1 MAERISEAETAMIL
15 NTYMYTDYEDAEDG
29 MTLSEIVEDM
39 PEHIDVEETY
49 RPQYEILKE
58 AVKDPAIGNLT
69 ISHDPHD
76 MGFNEGTN
84 AATFTSPES
93 GTIYVVYRGTSDGE
107 WMDNG
112 AGLYENETTQQR
124 QAVSYF
130 DAVLGSV
137 ALTGAERI
145 VVTGHS
151 KGANKAQYVTM
162 ESAYASYIDACY
174 SIDGQGHSKEAVNKW
189 HDVMSTDEYERQTG
203 KMYGINGENDY
214 VSVLG
219 TCIIP
224 ASHIFYVRTEADPFD
239 FAAYHDI
246 TRMFATVEEKPGGGS
261 RFSSPGN
268 GSSNSGPGG
277 SRIIYHG
284 RKNPF
289 VFKRGNVA
297 DYISGVSDRIMNL
310 SKDDLKGVAL
320 SAMQIPEIA
329 FGGRK
334 TGLDGRVA
342 GLKDIEA
349 FGFSGIPVIASV
361 LSNTREGQNFK
372 DKAYAGEK
380 MTAVFSGNDSIRIYY
395 RLLQNESER
404 LCEIAAKLKEISEG
418 LLQSAYRLSFYFD
431 SVLIK
436 EAHIKLYVGALDT
449 QQEMLKRRVKLLDRI
464 VAICTEFDSA
474 VM

>member
-29 MTLSEIVEDM
+29 MTLSEIVEEM
-39 PEHIDVEETY
+39 PEHIDVEGTY
-49 RPQYEILKE
+49 HPQYEILSE
-58 AVKDPAIGNLT
+58 AVRDPAIGNLT

-84 AATFTSPES
+84 AATFTSPDGKS
-93 GTIYVVYRGTSDGE
+93 IYVVYRGTADGE

-112 AGLYENETTQQR
+112 MGLYEDETVQQR

-130 DAVLGSV
+130 DAVMGSV
-137 ALTGAERI
+137 ALTGVERI

-174 SIDGQGHSKEAVNKW
+174 SVDGQGHSREAVSKW
-189 HDVMSTDEYERQTG
+189 QGVMSTDEYKKRTG
-203 KMYGINGENDY
+203 RIYGINGENDY

-246 TRMFATVEEKPGGGS
+246 TRMFATMDKSRDGGS
-261 RFSSPGN
+261 C
-268 GSSNSGPGG
+268 
-277 SRIIYHG
+277 IVYHG

-297 DYISGVSDRIMNL
+297 DYISSVSDRIMEL
-310 SKDDLKGVAL
+310 SKEDLEGVAL

-334 TGLDGRVA
+334 TGLDGKVA
-342 GLKDIEA
+342 GIKDIKA
-349 FGFSGIPVIASV
+349 FGLSGIPVIAKV
-361 LSNTREGQNFK
+361 LSNTAEGQRFK
-372 DKAYAGEK
+372 DKAYSGEK
-380 MTAVFSGNDSIRIYY
+380 MTAVFSGNDSIKISY

-404 LCEIAAKLKEISEG
+404 LRDIAVKLESISEE
-418 LLQSAYRLSFYFD
+418 LLQSAYRLSFYFE
-431 SVLIK
+431 SVLIR
-436 EAHIKLYVGALDT
+436 EAHIKLYIGALDS
-449 QQEMLKRRVKLLDRI
+449 QQEALKRRAELLDK
-464 VAICTEFDSA
+464 VTALCLEFDNR